1 MLFRRLTP
9 QIALSPFQRRLAV
22 GVCAVFA
29 IIALVV
35 GCTQKATQAW
45 LYRLGTGQPY
55 FGASEMSLRSVSMV
69 SPNDGWAVGGISGSP
84 TTLLMHYSHGQWTVL
99 PKPAGLGDDS
109 DFAAVSMVSSTDGWA
124 LASMDIP
131 LGDRYH
137 SFRPG
142 GVFVHY
148 DGSAWRIASPVFP
161 MSVGQNTSAL
171 LMLSPTDGWATSEDE
186 TLRYDG
192 VAWREVTALTDRQW
206 GGGSSIAATGLNNIW
221 IARFTGDILH
231 FDGSAWTEQRITV
244 PFGQQWPGAILLQGI
259 AMLSP
264 HEGFAVGAIGNSTS
278 GVIVRYLD
286 GQWFVQE
293 TVAEPLDGVTMRS
306 PTEGWAVGGSGGI
319 YHYQAGAW
327 TKAGRPTSLPLYG
340 VASLPGSGDA
350 WAVGLDGMILSY
362 HAGGWRQ
369 DTNVVWSREARAAWK

>member
-1 MLFRRLTP
+1 MLRRRPFTR
-9 QIALSPFQRRLAV
+9 IALSSLQRRV
-22 GVCAVFA
+22 A
-29 IIALVV
+29 IGLCVVLVAIALIV

-45 LYRLGTGQPY
+45 LVQLSAGQPY

-69 SPNDGWAVGGISGSP
+69 SPDDGWAVGGISGKP
-84 TTLLMHYSHGQWTVL
+84 TTLLMRYSHGLWTVL

-142 GVFVHY
+142 GVFLHY
-148 DGSAWRIASPVFP
+148 DGSGWRIASPVFP
-161 MSVGQNTSAL
+161 VSVGMNTSAL
-171 LMLSPTDGWATSEDE
+171 LMLSSTDGWATSEDM
-186 TLRYDG
+186 TLHYDG
-192 VAWREVTALTDRQW
+192 TAWREVTSLTRKQW
-206 GGGSSIAATGLNNIW
+206 GGGSSIAATGPNNVW
-221 IARFTGDILH
+221 IARFTGEILH
-231 FDGSAWTEQRITV
+231 FDGSAWTEPRITV
-244 PFGQQWPGAILLQGI
+244 PFGQQLPGAILLHGI

-286 GQWFVQE
+286 GEWFVQE
-293 TVAEPLDGVTMRS
+293 TVGESLDGVTMSS

-327 TKAGRPTSLPLYG
+327 TKAGRPTSLPLYA
-340 VASLPGSGDA
+340 VASAHGGDA
-350 WAVGLDGMILSY
+350 WAVGLNGVIL
-362 HAGGWRQ
+362 HEHDDAWRQ
-369 DTNVVWSREARAAWK
+369 ETSVAWSKEARDAWQ